1 MKPEKPT
8 EESTDAADLRRRAQ
22 ARLQSQT
29 PPPKVPVPTDE
40 LQRLVQELQVH
51 QIELEMQNEELGK
64 SQARLET
71 SAARYT
77 DLYDFAPVGYF
88 TLGSAGEI
96 TQTNLAGVRLLG
108 DNRAALLGR
117 RFVGF
122 ISEAYRP
129 AFNLHLQQVF
139 AGQLQQTC
147 GVGMGSNGE
156 PGRFAHLETTL
167 GPDGQECR
175 IVAMDITQQRRDHEA
190 LRVEAIRRR
199 ELFDHSMDGIVII
212 DPQTARF
219 VEFNTAAHRQLGY
232 SREEFAGLSIRDLE
246 ARETP
251 EEIKARIENMIQK
264 GWLDFETLQRTREG
278 DIRNVHVRAQVV
290 SVEGQQLY
298 QCNWRDITE
307 HRRAEEA
314 LERYARANEL
324 LHNSIVALNDCPDLD
339 SALACLAQK
348 AIDLGGMDFSAV
360 YLIDGQDAVL
370 QHQIG
375 LSSELTKQVA
385 RRPLNTPYLKAALEN
400 PKEILNLITQF
411 PEQAHEAIAHGLR
424 HIYCIGLCSEQQPI
438 GFLTVASRSSEPPI
452 AGNLEL
458 IRILA
463 LETQSLFHR
472 LWVEERLR
480 SIQTALS
487 EGIVFQTADGVIIDC
502 NPSAERL
509 LGLSRDQILGR
520 TSVNPYWQT
529 VHEDGRVCP
538 GEEHPAMVSLR
549 TRQSCRDVII
559 GMRMLDGSQRWLNVN
574 TEPMF
579 KRSEIRPYAVMT
591 SFSDITKRREMEQA
605 LHISLVEKTVLLQ
618 EVHHRVKNNLQLI
631 ISLLN
636 LQIGRTQ
643 KGDMLDILASTRNRV
658 RSMALI
664 HENLY
669 QPENLA
675 HLNLANYLKHLCA
688 SLLRSGGPVSAKV
701 RIESQVENKSI
712 LIGPNQAVPFGLLIN
727 ELVTNALKYAF
738 PEDRTG
744 LIRVTIQSPSREK
757 VLITVADDGVGLPA
771 GLDPHHADGLGL
783 KLVRLLAE
791 QLHGTVNFDRGQG
804 TAVQILFNTP
814 AEAETTHE

>member
-1 MKPEKPT
+1 
-8 EESTDAADLRRRAQ
+8 
-22 ARLQSQT
+22 
-29 PPPKVPVPTDE
+29 
-40 LQRLVQELQVH
+40 
-51 QIELEMQNEELGK
+51 
-64 SQARLET
+64 
-71 SAARYT
+71 
-77 DLYDFAPVGYF
+77 
-88 TLGSAGEI
+88 
-96 TQTNLAGVRLLG
+96 
-108 DNRAALLGR
+108 
-117 RFVGF
+117 
-122 ISEAYRP
+122 
-129 AFNLHLQQVF
+129 
-139 AGQLQQTC
+139 
-147 GVGMGSNGE
+147 
-156 PGRFAHLETTL
+156 
-167 GPDGQECR
+167 
-175 IVAMDITQQRRDHEA
+175 
-190 LRVEAIRRR
+190 
-199 ELFDHSMDGIVII
+199 
-212 DPQTARF
+212 
-219 VEFNTAAHRQLGY
+219 
-232 SREEFAGLSIRDLE
+232 
-246 ARETP
+246 
-251 EEIKARIENMIQK
+251 
-264 GWLDFETLQRTREG
+264 
-278 DIRNVHVRAQVV
+278 
-290 SVEGQQLY
+290 
-298 QCNWRDITE
+298 
-307 HRRAEEA
+307 
-314 LERYARANEL
+314 L

-480 SIQTALS
+480 SIQTAMS

-814 AEAETTHE
+814 VEEETTHD

>member
-1 MKPEKPT
+1 
-8 EESTDAADLRRRAQ
+8 
-22 ARLQSQT
+22 
-29 PPPKVPVPTDE
+29 
-40 LQRLVQELQVH
+40 
-51 QIELEMQNEELGK
+51 
-64 SQARLET
+64 
-71 SAARYT
+71 
-77 DLYDFAPVGYF
+77 
-88 TLGSAGEI
+88 
-96 TQTNLAGVRLLG
+96 
-108 DNRAALLGR
+108 
-117 RFVGF
+117 
-122 ISEAYRP
+122 
-129 AFNLHLQQVF
+129 
-139 AGQLQQTC
+139 
-147 GVGMGSNGE
+147 
-156 PGRFAHLETTL
+156 
-167 GPDGQECR
+167 
-175 IVAMDITQQRRDHEA
+175 MD
-190 LRVEAIRRR
+190 
-199 ELFDHSMDGIVII
+199 
-212 DPQTARF
+212 
-219 VEFNTAAHRQLGY
+219 
-232 SREEFAGLSIRDLE
+232 
-246 ARETP
+246 
-251 EEIKARIENMIQK
+251 
-264 GWLDFETLQRTREG
+264 
-278 DIRNVHVRAQVV
+278 
-290 SVEGQQLY
+290 
-298 QCNWRDITE
+298 
-307 HRRAEEA
+307 
-314 LERYARANEL
+314 
-324 LHNSIVALNDCPDLD
+324 
-339 SALACLAQK
+339 
-348 AIDLGGMDFSAV
+348 
-360 YLIDGQDAVL
+360 
-370 QHQIG
+370 
-375 LSSELTKQVA
+375 
-385 RRPLNTPYLKAALEN
+385 PL
-400 PKEILNLITQF
+400 
-411 PEQAHEAIAHGLR
+411 
-424 HIYCIGLCSEQQPI
+424 
-438 GFLTVASRSSEPPI
+438 
-452 AGNLEL
+452 
-458 IRILA
+458 
-463 LETQSLFHR
+463 
-472 LWVEERLR
+472 
-480 SIQTALS
+480 
-487 EGIVFQTADGVIIDC
+487 
-502 NPSAERL
+502 
-509 LGLSRDQILGR
+509 
-520 TSVNPYWQT
+520 WQT
-529 VHEDGRVCP
+529 VHEDGRVFP
-538 GEEHPAMVSLR
+538 GEKHPAMVSLR

-631 ISLLN
+631 NSLLN